1 MIVMSLQSVIGCLIQ
16 AFMVGLVF
24 AKLSIPKNR
33 AKTVVFSK
41 NAVICERNK
50 KLCMIFRIGDMR
62 HDSFIVNASISV
74 KIIRRRVSDEGEMYH
89 QVEPIKI
96 KPDSAEEP
104 CVFMI
109 WPITVLHV
117 IDQDSPFYNCSAADL
132 ANERF
137 ELHVV
142 LEGVT
147 ESTSMTFQART
158 SYLPRE
164 ILWGHR
170 FESMMIYRRDN
181 NKYQVNFS
189 AFHSTYEVD
198 TPLCSSNDL
207 EEYYKTTGLQHQHQH
222 FANVN
227 HSLNVNHCSS
237 SSPSMVEDGQ
247 AVMQEQE
254 EAVEVEIEEEN
265 NQS

>member
-1 MIVMSLQSVIGCLIQ
+1 M
-16 AFMVGLVF
+16 GLVF

-207 EEYYKTTGLQHQHQH
+207 EDYYKTTGLQHQHQH
-222 FANVN
+222 FASTYFWSTLLSVCLNNLFTDVN